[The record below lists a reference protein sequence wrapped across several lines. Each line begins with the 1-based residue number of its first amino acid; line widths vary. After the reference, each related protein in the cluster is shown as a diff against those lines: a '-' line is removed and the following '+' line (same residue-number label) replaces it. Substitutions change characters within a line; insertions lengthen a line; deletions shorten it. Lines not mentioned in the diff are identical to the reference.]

1 MVIDTECELM
11 QAVWLW
17 GEEQCKGRGTIASI
31 ENVRKYTK
39 DLMKYIRFTSVAT
52 KDWEKLLEKFQ
63 FVDTSEAL
71 CQFSESEDN
80 KNSNRQ
86 SEMSCLSNTRSIAN
100 CSRLEIPT
108 KYKYDG
114 NMSTFTNVEHYQKI
128 DVSVSGPDITILG
141 FNIAFKPIPCYSA
154 PDRCLKL
161 EFLINNYSTNAQTR
175 IESSIAAKENNA
187 NQIEQEVILD
197 DFIVISEGD
206 ICEIVAIVSGEG
218 VRIMHCVEDRFTKN
232 CGSSRLSCSL
242 NASDDAL
249 LFPVKEILC
258 KQT

>member
-1 MVIDTECELM
+1 MSDVIFMVDDPP
-11 QAVWLW
+11 Q
-17 GEEQCKGRGTIASI
+17 
-31 ENVRKYTK
+31 
-39 DLMKYIRFTSVAT
+39 RFPCHKVILGMGSHVFETMLFG
-52 KDWEKLLEKFQ
+52 KMPEKSPI
-63 FVDTSEAL
+63 FVPDVTAAGFEIML
-71 CQFSESEDN
+71 Q
-80 KNSNRQ
+80 
-86 SEMSCLSNTRSIAN
+86 SIAN